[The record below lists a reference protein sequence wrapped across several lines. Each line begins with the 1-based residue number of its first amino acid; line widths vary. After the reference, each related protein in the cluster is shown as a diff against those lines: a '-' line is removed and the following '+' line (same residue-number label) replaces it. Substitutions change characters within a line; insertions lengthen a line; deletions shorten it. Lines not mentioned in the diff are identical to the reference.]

1 MGGDRAPDERP
12 YGVQIARATKTGGES
27 MALCSELQ
35 NFIDDL
41 DNTISDVMQTDVAEI
56 IKAEIS
62 ESAKENVYAHEPKF
76 YSRRMGD
83 GGVMDP
89 RTMEQAYD
97 GNQPDVKTLEVY
109 STAPWQ
115 HLWGGFYPKD
125 DLSDAIE
132 AGTEKYHMAKAGP
145 RPFYGPAEQHLMK
158 TGLIDAVLENGVK
171 REMDGKSY

>member
-1 MGGDRAPDERP
+1 
-12 YGVQIARATKTGGES
+12 
-27 MALCSELQ
+27 MALCADLQ
-35 NFIDDL
+35 NFMDDL
-41 DNTISDVMQTDVAEI
+41 DIAISGVMQTDVAEI

-62 ESAKENVYAHEPKF
+62 ESAKENVYAAYEPKF

-83 GGVMDP
+83 GGVMDL

-97 GNQPDVKTLEVY
+97 GSQPDVKTLEVY

-115 HLWGGFYPKD
+115 QLWGGAYPKD

-145 RPFYGPAEQHLMK
+145 RPFYGPAERHLME
-158 TGLIDAVLENGVK
+158 TGLIDAVLENGV
-171 REMDGKSY
+171 RIEMDGKSY